1 VRIVLDTNVLVAGL
15 LTPFGTCGEIV
26 RMITSGDLTL
36 CVDARILFEYE
47 EVIHRPRFDIDHSRA
62 DIVLDYIRHTCES
75 SPSSPLPSPLPD
87 LDDSPF
93 LEIAIAAKAEC
104 LVTGNLKHFPAS
116 YRGGIPVRS
125 PAEFLDFYRKRRT
138 TG

>member
-36 CVDARILFEYE
+36 CVDARTLFEYE
-47 EVIHRPRFDIDHSRA
+47 EVIHQTRFYIDPSRG
-62 DIVLDYIRHTCES
+62 DIVLNYIRHTCES

-87 LDDSPF
+87 PDDGPF
-93 LEIAIAAKAEC
+93 LEIAMAANAEC
-104 LVTGNLKHFPAS
+104 LVTGNPKH
-116 YRGGIPVRS
+116 IPVNCRGSIQVLS
-125 PAEFLDFYRKRRT
+125 PGEFLDLYRKRGK